1 MTRLPIRHGL
11 FAVGLPSGEW
21 AVLLSGQHVLTHV
34 GAVNL
39 PGFDIGYLEITNTP
53 AFRIAGQ
60 AQVESTDSRRGTWE
74 WSRSRG
80 WHHITRDAPGSYPV
94 LYDSQGNLHIA
105 TPDQNGSQGWR
116 YEDEQGVLV
125 TGDDTLNEQ
134 RAVGIQ
140 HGITGLWEYSHFAGV
155 TIGQGDPP
163 MGCHVLIDG
172 QRRLLEPGACFFIR
186 VRYRDGRWAVSMTK
200 LAESEAVLY
209 WLTRDELSALSLVGT
224 PEPTPPPEPEPP
236 VSDYPAILE
245 DQSALVREVRNTL
258 FPDLVDKPLNDPQ
271 KAMAMTREV
280 AKRLSPHGVGL
291 LKAKPGSEN
300 NVGGFTTDIVA
311 LSNGVHWDIQQD
323 GHDGAAFAQWSLVP
337 QFSDGNNNWAAVAPR
352 WVAVE
357 GTPTPGP
364 LPHVYDGG
372 DNDTGICDRCGK
384 PREDPIHVAVQPPT
398 EPPLPDDRLARVEA
412 LLVSLGKHL
421 GAWQ

>member
-11 FAVGLPSGEW
+11 FSAGLPSGEW

-34 GAVNL
+34 GAVDL

-74 WSRSRG
+74 WSRSRS
-80 WHHITRDAPGSYPV
+80 WQHITQDAPGSYPV

-105 TPDQNGSQGWR
+105 TPDRNGSQGWR

-125 TGDDTLNEQ
+125 TGDDTLNQQ
-134 RAVGIQ
+134 RVVGLQ
-140 HGITGLWEYSHFAGV
+140 HGITDLWEYSHFSGV

-209 WLTRDELSALSLVGT
+209 WLTRDELSALPLVGT

-236 VSDYPAILE
+236 VSI
-245 DQSALVREVRNTL
+245 
-258 FPDLVDKPLNDPQ
+258 PDLSHIVEQLDREHPHLLEQN
-271 KAMAMTREV
+271 TRET
-280 AKRLSPHGVGL
+280 ATEFLWRAATALAAEDPKFGL
-291 LKAKPGSEN
+291 LTKDPSRGEN
-300 NVGGFTTDIVA
+300 HI
-311 LSNGVHWDIQQD
+311 LI
-323 GHDGAAFAQWSLVP
+323 L
-337 QFSDGNNNWAAVAPR
+337 
-352 WVAVE
+352 
-357 GTPTPGP
+357 
-364 LPHVYDGG
+364 
-372 DNDTGICDRCGK
+372 GK
-384 PREDPIHVAVQPPT
+384 PYSIDALAYQGSDQVVDLMRSAGDGPGTGGVSWGLDDRNPWNVWAPVPPFGGVTPQPPEPPPPT
-398 EPPLPDDRLARVEA
+398 EPLPADALARVEA

-421 GAWQ
+421 GMKGKPWDDATQ